1 MNTMESD
8 SAVVDEKPETGAGE
22 GVPEARA
29 ELAPALAPGEI
40 LRQAREARGESL
52 GDAVQALKL
61 SYQQLEALES
71 GKFDVLP
78 GPTFVRGF
86 LRNYAHHLG
95 LDPGPLLAGLGGQI
109 SRPVDLILVSSGGG
123 ANIPAPMVSAPARR
137 GMFPVLLAVLALAVA
152 VAVAGFSQG
161 WFEMPHGLGSN
172 APSVGKDDVV
182 TQELPALVVSPG
194 ESQVQVAEALPV
206 VVETLPAA
214 GNTSAQTAAPVGNAP
229 PAPPA
234 EAASAIST
242 LRFTFSVNAW
252 VQVREGSEGSG
263 KLLFVGTGS
272 AGSSRNIR
280 GTPPFSLVV
289 AKANKVAL
297 EYNGKSVDLMSHV
310 ANDGIARLTLQ

>member
-1 MNTMESD
+1 MNTMEND
-8 SAVVDEKPETGAGE
+8 SAVVDEKPETGTGE

-29 ELAPALAPGEI
+29 EPAPASAPAPGEI

-95 LDPGPLLAGLGGQI
+95 LDPEPLLAGLGGQI
-109 SRPVDLILVSSGGG
+109 PKPVDLVLVSNGGG
-123 ANIPAPMVSAPARR
+123 VNIPAPMAGAPARR
-137 GMFPVLLAVLALAVA
+137 GVLPVLLIALALAAA

-161 WFEMPHGLGSN
+161 WFKMPHGLGSN
-172 APSVGKDDVV
+172 APSVEKDDVV
-182 TQELPALVVSPG
+182 MQELPALMISPG
-194 ESQVQVAEALPV
+194 ESQAQVVETLPV
-206 VVETLPAA
+206 AVETLPAA
-214 GNTSAQTAAPVGNAP
+214 GNSTQTAEPAGNAP
-229 PAPPA
+229 PG